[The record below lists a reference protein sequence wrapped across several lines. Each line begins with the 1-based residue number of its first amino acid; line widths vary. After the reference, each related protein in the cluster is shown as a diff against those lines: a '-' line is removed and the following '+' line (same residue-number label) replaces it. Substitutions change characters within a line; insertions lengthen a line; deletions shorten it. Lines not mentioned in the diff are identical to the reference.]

1 MMHHQL
7 LTWTATSLAASV
19 LDGGETEGAAGV
31 GVGVVAEVVGEGL
44 VGVALMGVP
53 EVVGVTAG
61 VEEAGLGL

>member
-7 LTWTATSLAASV
+7 QIWTATSLAASV
-19 LDGGETEGAAGV
+19 LSEGETEGAV
-31 GVGVVAEVVGEGL
+31 GVGVAVVAEVADEGL

-53 EVVGVTAG
+53 EVVGVTSG

>member
-7 LTWTATSLAASV
+7 QTWTATSLAASV
-19 LDGGETEGAAGV
+19 LDEGETEGAAGV
-31 GVGVVAEVVGEGL
+31 GVAVVAEEGL
-44 VGVALMGVP
+44 AGVALMGVP

>member
-7 LTWTATSLAASV
+7 QIWTATSLAASV
-19 LDGGETEGAAGV
+19 LERGETEGAAGV
-31 GVGVVAEVVGEGL
+31 AVVAEVAGEGL
-44 VGVALMGVP
+44 VGGALLGLP

>member
-7 LTWTATSLAASV
+7 QIWTATSLAASV
-19 LDGGETEGAAGV
+19 LERGETEGAAGV
-31 GVGVVAEVVGEGL
+31 AVVAEVAGEGL
-44 VGVALMGVP
+44 VGGALMGLP